1 MENWRCK
8 NLVFPRQ
15 TRNMAP
21 IVGGTFKT
29 LLHTHTHTYSSS
41 FKLPILTLDSS
52 HKWVQ
57 TSWVFSCSWALHMID
72 WKCCF
77 LTCKLWHP
85 YAPQT
90 HGTKRFVFTRKW
102 VLSWIH
108 EGGEGGRGPK
118 RWWCLVCPFQQC
130 RLLALLTYD
139 SVRYVNDVTIPT
151 TNNWQFPS
159 KIF

>member
-29 LLHTHTHTYSSS
+29 LLHTHTHTHTYSSS

-57 TSWVFSCSWALHMID
+57 TSWVFCCSWALHMID

-90 HGTKRFVFTRKW
+90 HGTKRFVFILGNESYRGSTR
-102 VLSWIH
+102 
-108 EGGEGGRGPK
+108 EGRGGEGGGSQE
-118 RWWCLVCPFQQC
+118 VVMFGV
-130 RLLALLTYD
+130 
-139 SVRYVNDVTIPT
+139 SFPT
-151 TNNWQFPS
+151 M
-159 KIF
+159 

>member
-72 WKCCF
+72 WKCVF
-77 LTCKLWHP
+77 WHANSDIHMHHKHMAQNGLSLLGNES
-85 YAPQT
+85 YR
-90 HGTKRFVFTRKW
+90 GSTREGRGGGVPRGGDVW
-102 VLSWIH
+102 CVLSNNV
-108 EGGEGGRGPK
+108 GY
-118 RWWCLVCPFQQC
+118 LPF
-130 RLLALLTYD
+130 LHMIVWGT
-139 SVRYVNDVTIPT
+139 
-151 TNNWQFPS
+151 
-159 KIF
+159 